1 MIRVTLPTDL
11 ATAAGVPEVDL
22 DVDDNGLVNAYHNGV
37 RLRCFSWND
46 YGVLKDLYDKATIG
60 KLQPDAQSLA
70 RVGPEP
76 YKAKRRRKSRQRED
90 NQLRAPEG
98 KRYEDV

>member
-1 MIRVTLPTDL
+1 MIRIILPTDL
-11 ATAAGVPEVDL
+11 AIAAGVPAVDL

-46 YGVLKDLYDKATIG
+46 YGVLKDLYDRATIG
-60 KLQPDAQSLA
+60 QVQPDAQSMA

-76 YKAKRRRKSRQRED
+76 YRAKKRRKARRED

-98 KRYEDV
+98 ERYEDV

>member
-1 MIRVTLPTDL
+1 MIRVALPAAL
-11 ATAAGVPEVDL
+11 ATAAGVPVVDL

-46 YGVLKDLYDKATIG
+46 YGLLKDLYDRATIG
-60 KLQPDAQSLA
+60 RVQPDAQSLA
-70 RVGPEP
+70 RVGPSP
-76 YKAKRRRKSRQRED
+76 YKAKKRRKSRRED

-98 KRYEDV
+98 ERYEDV